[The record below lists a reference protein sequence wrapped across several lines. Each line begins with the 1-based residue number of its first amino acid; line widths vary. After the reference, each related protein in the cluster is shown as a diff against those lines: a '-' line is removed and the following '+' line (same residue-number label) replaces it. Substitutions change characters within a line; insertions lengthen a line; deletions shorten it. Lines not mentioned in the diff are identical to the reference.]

1 MVNIR
6 FYEIVNEQSK
16 GALTVESWGDTIV
29 PDMLLS
35 MSILLKRQQEP
46 SNQNGENC
54 PSCEAPYQGYG
65 KCPELKRVRW
75 YCHFWKL
82 DNQKLIICPHK
93 PDLRDLVPNI
103 Y

>member
-1 MVNIR
+1 MVNIG

-16 GALTVESWGDTIV
+16 GALTVESSGDTIV

-46 SNQNGENC
+46 PNEKRENC
-54 PSCEAPYQGYG
+54 LSCEALYQGYG
-65 KCPELKRVRW
+65 KCPELERVRW
-75 YCHFWKL
+75 YYHFWKL
-82 DNQKLIICPHK
+82 DNQQLIICPHK
-93 PDLRDLVPNI
+93 PDLRDLVPNS